1 MTRVYVDMV
10 ADLFHYGHANF
21 LRQAKQFGDHLIVGI
36 HSDEVVK
43 EYKRTPILTMRDRV
57 DTVSSC
63 RYVDEVISDAPL
75 VVDLKWL
82 NTHRIDLVV
91 HGDDF
96 SEHMKQLCYKVPI
109 DLGILRL
116 VSYTSMIST
125 TEIIKRIEKHI
136 RESDI

>member
-36 HSDEVVK
+36 HSDEVVSG
-43 EYKRTPILTMRDRV
+43 YKRTPIMSMEERIE
-57 DTVSSC
+57 TVSSC
-63 RYVDEVISDAPL
+63 RYVDEVVPDAPL
-75 VVDLKWL
+75 AVDQEWL
-82 NTHRIDLVV
+82 NIHRVDLVV

-96 SEHMKQLCYKVPI
+96 SDDMRQLCYKIPI

-116 VSYTSMIST
+116 VSYTSEIST
-125 TEIIKRIEKHI
+125 TDIIQRIKNI
-136 RESDI
+136 

>member
-21 LRQAKQFGDHLIVGI
+21 LKQARQYGNHLIVGI
-36 HSDEVVK
+36 HSDEVLEV
-43 EYKRTPILTMRDRV
+43 YKRSPIMSMKERV

-63 RYVDEVISDAPL
+63 RYVDEVVPNAPL
-75 VVDLKWL
+75 VIDQEWL

-96 SEHMKQLCYKVPI
+96 SEEMEQLCYKIPI
-109 DLGILRL
+109 DMGIFRL
-116 VSYTSMIST
+116 VSYTSEIST
-125 TEIIKRIEKHI
+125 TDIIQRIKNI
-136 RESDI
+136 